1 MSEVQT
7 PPAGTPPAG
16 TEAPAPSQKY
26 AGKYETPEALENGL
40 REIRGAMGLE
50 PVPDD
55 AKLIGTMY
63 KDPDAA
69 ARDYVRMQ
77 RMMSQGKH
85 KVGDPPLAIENPST
99 NGGQDDADY
108 DVPDLIKKAGL
119 DMAAVE
125 KQYLEAGDLTAE
137 QYAAIRKANPGLS
150 KAAIKAIADGQAA
163 KAQLR
168 QHAQQAVV
176 GEAQQIAGGKEQL
189 DNLRQWAATNIPQ
202 ERLDRLNKQV
212 VADPTFYPEMI
223 RLLRSEHADAVG
235 AGRAS
240 PLING
245 SNPTITSKPLTGDDW
260 RRVRDA
266 AMNGDPAAIARI
278 RAMKPVDRTF

>member
-16 TEAPAPSQKY
+16 TAPPAPSTKL
-26 AGKYETPEALENGL
+26 AGKYETPEALEQGL

-55 AKLIGTMY
+55 AKLIGTLY
-63 KDPDAA
+63 KDPEAA
-69 ARDYVRMQ
+69 ARDYTRMQ

-85 KVGDPPLAIENPST
+85 KAAEEPLQIETST

-125 KQYLEAGDLTAE
+125 KQYVETGDLTPE

-168 QHAQQAVV
+168 QQAQQAVLV
-176 GEAQQIAGGKEQL
+176 EAAQIAGGEEQL
-189 DNLRQWAATNIPQ
+189 GNLRQWAAVNIPP
-202 ERLDRLNKQV
+202 ERLARLNKQV
-212 VADPTFYPEMI
+212 VADPAFYPEMM
-223 RLLRSEHADAVG
+223 RLIKAEHAEAVG
-235 AGRAS
+235 AGRAA
-240 PLING
+240 PLVSG
-245 SNPTITSKPLTGDDW
+245 SNPTITSKPLTGDEW

-266 AMNGDPAAIARI
+266 AIGGDQAAIARI
-278 RAMKPVDRTF
+278 KAMKPQDRVF